1 MNILVLAPQPF
12 YENRGTP
19 IATRQLLQTLSDEGH
34 TLDVLT
40 YHIGQNLSIPRCRI
54 YRIRRIPGI
63 RRMPAGPSLKKMI
76 CDIVMLFTL
85 IGMLMRR
92 RWDVIHAVEESVF
105 MALFVKFFFRIPY
118 VYDMDSSL
126 PLQLSEKYAA
136 LCLILKPLTW
146 MEALAV
152 RNSVGVV
159 AVCAALE
166 ERAAQHS
173 PETPIV
179 RIEDTSLLQDVSG
192 DEDLG
197 RALSITGP
205 RVMYVGNLER
215 YQGIDL
221 LLDAFVHV
229 FHRVSDAHLIVIG
242 GSAEH
247 IKKYR
252 KKAASFEVAS
262 RIHFVGPRPSDQLG
276 HYLRQADILVSPRTK
291 GNNTPMK
298 IYSYLDSGKPV
309 LATRLPTHTQVLD
322 EDISLL
328 VDPNPLSMAAGLQSL
343 LESPELQRQLA
354 ARAQR
359 RIQEAYTQ
367 EIMQAKLAA
376 FYEDAVSPW
385 ITLPKPCL
393 LPSESTQAVSS

>member
-19 IATRQLLQTLSDEGH
+19 IATRQLLETLSEEGH
-34 TLDVLT
+34 SLDVLT
-40 YHIGQNLSIPRCRI
+40 YHIGQDLSIPDCRI
-54 YRIRRIPGI
+54 HRIRRIPGI
-63 RRMPAGPSLKKMI
+63 GRMPAGPSLKKI
-76 CDIVMLFTL
+76 VCDGVMLFTL
-85 IGMLMRR
+85 LRMLLRR

-105 MALFVKFFFRIPY
+105 MALLAKYLFRIPY

-126 PLQLSEKYAA
+126 PLQLSEKYPA
-136 LCLILKPLTW
+136 LCLVLKPLTW
-146 MEALAV
+146 LEAIAV

-166 ERAAQHS
+166 ERAALHS
-173 PETPIV
+173 PSTPIV
-179 RIEDTSLLQDVSG
+179 RIEDTSLLTDSIG
-192 DEDLG
+192 DEDL
-197 RALSITGP
+197 ASTLSIKGP
-205 RVMYVGNLER
+205 RIMYVGNLER

-221 LLDAFVHV
+221 LLHAFVHV
-229 FHRVSDAHLIVIG
+229 YHRVPDAHLIVIG

-247 IKKYR
+247 IQKYR
-252 KKAASFEVAS
+252 KKAAAFEVSS

-328 VDPNPLSMAAGLQSL
+328 VDPDPLSMAAGLQSL
-343 LESPELQRQLA
+343 LESPELQQQLA
-354 ARAQR
+354 QRAQR

-376 FYEDAVSPW
+376 FYEDAISPW
-385 ITLPKPCL
+385 DRDSGPCL
-393 LPSESTQAVSS
+393 LPSETTQAVSS